1 MSEFAATRAR
11 DVLRALHRIGWRTK
25 RQSDSHRTL
34 ERDGWTDFTL
44 AFHDSEE
51 LGRAMLKRIAR
62 ATGLRPEDF

>member
-1 MSEFAATRAR
+1 LADEAP
-11 DVLRALHRIGWRTK
+11 VWL
-25 RQSDSHRTL
+25 HRTL
-34 ERDGWTDFTL
+34 ERDWWTDFSF